1 MSRSK
6 KPLVL
11 ILLLAAAGG
20 GVAYYIHATR
30 TTRDPNLLRI
40 WGNIEVISAELSF
53 KIPGRVIRRPVD
65 EGQTVR
71 LGQLVAVLDSND
83 LSDQVA
89 VRDGELGAAKAA
101 LAELVAGSRPEEIA
115 DAAAAVKK
123 AQAAL
128 DELLAGSRKEDI
140 DAAEAT
146 ASSAKIDWEF
156 LNTDLQRVLKM
167 NAAGEATIFERDQA
181 MSRAQMAKARLN
193 QAEAQLRLVKAGPRE
208 EDIRQG
214 RHVLEQMQQRHALA
228 VAGPRKE
235 TIDQARARVRQAEG
249 ALALAKTQLGY
260 ATLMAPMTGMVM
272 SKNIEPGEY
281 VAPGTAVVTVG
292 DLVNVWVRGY
302 IDEADLGRVKYGQAA
317 VITTDTYPG
326 RKYQGRVSFIASEAE
341 FTPKNVQTEKQRVSL
356 VYRIKVDIHN
366 PAMELK
372 AGMPVTADIE
382 LGREDKT
389 MTTETQRT
397 QR

>member
-1 MSRSK
+1 MSKSK

-11 ILLLAAAGG
+11 LVLLAAAGA
-20 GVAYYIHATR
+20 GVGYYVHATR
-30 TTRDPNLLRI
+30 APRDPNLLRI

-65 EGQTVR
+65 EGQMVHV
-71 LGQLVAVLDSND
+71 GQLVAVLDSND
-83 LSDQVA
+83 LADQVA
-89 VRDGELGAAKAA
+89 VRDGELGAVRAA
-101 LAELVAGSRPEEIA
+101 LAELQAGSRPEEIA

-140 DAAEAT
+140 EAAEAT
-146 ASSAKIDWEF
+146 AASAKADSEF
-156 LNTDLQRVLKM
+156 LDGDLKRVLAM
-167 NAAGEATIFERDQA
+167 NASGEATMFERDRA
-181 MSRAQMAKARLN
+181 MSQSQMAKARLG
-193 QAEAQLRLVKAGPRE
+193 QAEAQLRLLKVGPRE
-208 EDIRQG
+208 EDIRQA
-214 RHVLEQMQQRHALA
+214 RHALEQVQQRHALA

-249 ALALAKTQLGY
+249 ALAFAKTQLGY
-260 ATLMAPMTGMVM
+260 ATLASPMTGMVM

-302 IDEADLGRVKYGQAA
+302 IDEADLGRVTYGQAA
-317 VITTDTYPG
+317 TITTDTYPG

-366 PAMELK
+366 PALELK
-372 AGMPVTADIE
+372 AGMPVTAEIE
-382 LGREDKT
+382 LGGEKT
-389 MTTETQRT
+389 GSSTQSTQR
-397 QR
+397 

>member
-1 MSRSK
+1 MSKSK

-11 ILLLAAAGG
+11 ILLLAAAGA
-20 GVAYYIHATR
+20 GVGYYVDTTR
-30 TTRDPNLLRI
+30 APRDPNLLRI

-65 EGQTVR
+65 EGQMVR

-83 LSDQVA
+83 LADQVA

-101 LAELVAGSRPEEIA
+101 LAELLAGSRPEEIA
-115 DAAAAVKK
+115 DAAAGVAK

-140 DAAEAT
+140 EAAEAT
-146 ASSAKIDWEF
+146 ARSAKVDSEF
-156 LNTDLQRVLKM
+156 QSSDLKRVM
-167 NAAGEATIFERDQA
+167 TMYDSGQATTFERDRS
-181 MSRAQMAKARLN
+181 MSQDQMAKARLV
-193 QAEAQLRLVKAGPRE
+193 QAEAQLRLLKAGPRE

-235 TIDQARARVRQAEG
+235 TIDQARARVRQIEG
-249 ALALAKTQLGY
+249 ALALAKTQLSY
-260 ATLMAPMTGMVM
+260 ATLTSPMTGMVM

-317 VITTDTYPG
+317 TITTDTYPG

-372 AGMPVTADIE
+372 AGMPVTAEIE
-382 LGREDKT
+382 LGGEKKT
-389 MTTETQRT
+389 AAAETQST